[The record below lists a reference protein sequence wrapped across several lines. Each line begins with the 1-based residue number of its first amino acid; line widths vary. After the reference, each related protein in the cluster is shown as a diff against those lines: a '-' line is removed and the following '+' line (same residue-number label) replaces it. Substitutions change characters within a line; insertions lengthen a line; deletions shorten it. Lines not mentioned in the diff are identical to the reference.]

1 MLPRWLIKLGF
12 HLLYYQLAW
21 TYELVAWLVSF
32 GQWSTWRRL
41 ALLFMQ
47 PGPTL
52 ELAFGTGVFFIDMLE
67 AGYQPLG
74 IDLSPYMAR
83 QASRRLRQRNFELRL
98 SRAKAQALPFPSNHF
113 ANVVATFPSDYL
125 LEPQTLAEIQR
136 VLRDPAAA
144 PDAQAGRL
152 VIVAEGQLRGLSEPS
167 LTGST
172 ELPINGASR
181 RPNRSTCS
189 RFITSKPVGKSL
201 SATAPGPVCSL
212 PTNAIRGHRPMRQ
225 SD

>member
-67 AGYQPLG
+67 AGAERIGTSSG
-74 IDLSPYMAR
+74 IQIIEQLK
-83 QASRRLRQRNFELRL
+83 L
-98 SRAKAQALPFPSNHF
+98 
-113 ANVVATFPSDYL
+113 AT
-125 LEPQTLAEIQR
+125 EKE
-136 VLRDPAAA
+136 
-144 PDAQAGRL
+144 
-152 VIVAEGQLRGLSEPS
+152 
-167 LTGST
+167 
-172 ELPINGASR
+172 
-181 RPNRSTCS
+181 
-189 RFITSKPVGKSL
+189 K
-201 SATAPGPVCSL
+201 
-212 PTNAIRGHRPMRQ
+212 
-225 SD
+225 